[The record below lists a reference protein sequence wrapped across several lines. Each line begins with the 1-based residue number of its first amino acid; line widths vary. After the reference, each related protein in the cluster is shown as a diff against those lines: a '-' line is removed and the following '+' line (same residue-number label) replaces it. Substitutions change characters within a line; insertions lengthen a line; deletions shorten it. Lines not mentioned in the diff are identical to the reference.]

1 MARARNSTG
10 PRGNTRHLTVEVQQL
25 LGHLAREPRPEQEKA
40 LAQLAEVIAPLW
52 HEGMNDR
59 LPAMAC
65 DGPRARPRSWSWPGG
80 ARSPPSRTAL
90 SPSTWRRAGA
100 APPSSGPHGRAVRR
114 RLRRTVPVTELPAG
128 LSTGHL
134 RLGPWPSDLPPI
146 PSNAGPAKWR
156 RRGLPWCA
164 KPVTNRG
171 AGFALRVAR
180 TDLIRAAARRLT
192 S

>member
-1 MARARNSTG
+1 MTVRPMARARNSTG

-25 LGHLAREPRPEQEKA
+25 LGHLAHEPRPEQEKA

-52 HEGMNDR
+52 HEEMNDR

-100 APPSSGPHGRAVRR
+100 APPSSGPHGLAVRR
-114 RLRRTVPVTELPAG
+114 R
-128 LSTGHL
+128 GHL